1 MTQFVLPSLFAL
13 FLWWFSTGAIF
24 FLDGL
29 PQRSFKWSMLGAT
42 AILIGAFVTL
52 ARVVDDV
59 SVHGAY
65 VAFSCGLL
73 IWGWQEISFYM
84 GYVTGPRKHACAP
97 GCAGWRHFG
106 HALLISLYHEI
117 SILICGAIILW
128 ITWDA
133 PNKLA
138 LWTYLVLCCMHQSAR
153 LNVFLGVRNLNA
165 EFLPPHLAYLRSF
178 MVEKPINPLFPLSVT
193 AGTAIL
199 VVFILRA
206 AADTASPFDVA
217 AYTFLSALLAL
228 AVVEHWVLIL
238 PIPFQKLWSWSL
250 KSREM
255 GRGVSAEGFVAAL
268 ALVKAIAIK
277 RT

>member
-1 MTQFVLPSLFAL
+1 MSQFVLPSLFAL

-29 PQRSFKWSMLGAT
+29 PARTFKWSMLGAT
-42 AILIGAFVTL
+42 AVSIGAVYHL
-52 ARVVDDV
+52 AQV
-59 SVHGAY
+59 SGDTSVQGAY
-65 VAFSCGLL
+65 AAFTCGLL

-84 GYVTGPRKHACAP
+84 GYVTGPRKHACKP

-106 HALLISLYHEI
+106 HALLVSLYHEI
-117 SILICGAIILW
+117 SIVIWGAMIVW
-128 ITWDA
+128 VTWNA
-133 PNKLA
+133 PNQLA
-138 LWTYLVLCCMHQSAR
+138 LWTYLTLFCMHQSAR

-165 EFLPPHLAYLRSF
+165 EFLPPHLSYLSSF
-178 MVEKPINPLFPLSVT
+178 MVEKPINLLFPVSVT
-193 AGTAIL
+193 AGTAVL
-199 VVFILRA
+199 AVFIMRA
-206 AADTASPFDVA
+206 GADGASAYDVA

-228 AVVEHWVLIL
+228 AVIEHWVLIL

-255 GRGVSAEGFVAAL
+255 GRGASADGFVAAL